1 MAEIRIPKLGMDTT
15 ECEIKAWL
23 VKVGDRV
30 SVGTALL
37 EVETEK
43 ADVVIEAEVAG
54 VVREISAAAGQT
66 VPVGSVVGLIDPGPL
81 IEREDR

>member
-1 MAEIRIPKLGMDTT
+1 MHEIRIPKLGMDTT
-15 ECEIKAWL
+15 ECDVKAWL

-30 SVGTALL
+30 GPGAPLL

-54 VVREISAAAGQT
+54 VVSEIIVPAGQT
-66 VPVGSVVGLIDPGPL
+66 TPIGSVVGLIDEAAAG
-81 IEREDR
+81 

>member
-1 MAEIRIPKLGMDTT
+1 MHEIRIPKLGMDTL
-15 ECEIKAWL
+15 ECDVKAWL

-30 SVGTALL
+30 SPGAPLL

-54 VVREISAAAGQT
+54 VVVEIKVPAGQT
-66 VPVGSVVGLIDPGPL
+66 TPVGSVVGLID
-81 IEREDR
+81 DAA

>member
-1 MAEIRIPKLGMDTT
+1 MAMREIRIPKLGMDTL
-15 ECEIKAWL
+15 ECDIKAWL

-30 SVGTALL
+30 TPGAALL

-54 VVREISAAAGQT
+54 VVREITAQAGQT
-66 VPVGSVVGLIDPGPL
+66 VPVGSVVGLID
-81 IEREDR
+81 ETAV